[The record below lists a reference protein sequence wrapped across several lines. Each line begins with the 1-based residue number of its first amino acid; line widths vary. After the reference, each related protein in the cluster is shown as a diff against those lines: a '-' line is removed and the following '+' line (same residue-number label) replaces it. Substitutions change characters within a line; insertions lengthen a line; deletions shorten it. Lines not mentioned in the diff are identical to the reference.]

1 MTDGTVQRLFFA
13 LWPEPA
19 LRRRLFR
26 DIRQLVRRSGGRPV
40 AEADLH
46 VTVVFLGSTDAARRA
61 CCEAAAATLRP
72 APFTLTFDTVG
83 YWPRARALWLGA
95 TQVPEPLPALARSLN
110 EALAACGFI
119 PEPRPLRP
127 HVTLARKVAQW
138 KGAQAPAPIPWP
150 AETLCLVESVTDPA
164 GARYRVLRRWPLAGG

>member
-1 MTDGTVQRLFFA
+1 MQRLFFA

-26 DIRQLVRRSGGRPV
+26 DTRRLVHRSGGRPV
-40 AEADLH
+40 AETDLH

-61 CCEAAAATLRP
+61 CYEAAAATLRSV
-72 APFTLTFDTVG
+72 PFTLTLDTVG

-95 TQVPEPLPALARSLN
+95 TQVPEPLSALARTLN
-110 EALAACGFI
+110 EALAACGFT
-119 PEPRPLRP
+119 PEPHSFHP

-138 KGAQAPAPIPWP
+138 RGAPAPAPVPWP
-150 AETLCLVESVTDPA
+150 AEMLCLVESVSDPA

>member
-1 MTDGTVQRLFFA
+1 MQRLFFA

-19 LRRRLFR
+19 LRRRLFCETR
-26 DIRQLVRRSGGRPV
+26 RLVRRSGGRPV

-46 VTVVFLGSTDAARRA
+46 VTVVFLGAVDAARRA

-72 APFTLTFDTVG
+72 APFTLTLDTVG

-110 EALAACGFI
+110 EALAVCGFT
-119 PEPRPLRP
+119 PEPRPFRP

-138 KGAQAPAPIPWP
+138 KGAPAPAPAPIPWP